1 MTMGEVIV
9 PVLRYTPRPGDR
21 HSRPPHSR
29 ARRPEPRC
37 PSYAA
42 RVTVSGTNDP
52 GGNRNGTRARRE
64 QVAWDRRVRRFR
76 QAGDVRHAAAQYHDV
91 GVEHVDQRR
100 EGAAET
106 IVVSGQ
112 GRCRTRVAARRGAY
126 DLAAGQRA
134 TRMLGVIALER
145 GAGEPGFDA
154 AVLSAVTGRT
164 GPFVGPE
171 PGKRIVPPFP
181 GDEVRA
187 QKDAAVHDDPTADPG
202 AEDDAEH
209 DVRAGGRTVGGLGE
223 GETVRVV
230 HEPH

>member
-91 GVEHVDQRR
+91 GVEHVDERR
-100 EGAAET
+100 QGAAET
-106 IVVSGQ
+106 VVVPGQ
-112 GRCRTRVAARRGAY
+112 RGCRARVAVPSGRPLSQTELAFFTSPVWGTTVPGMPTPTVPVSSAARSSSRTSPAM
-126 DLAAGQRA
+126 ASS
-134 TRMLGVIALER
+134 
-145 GAGEPGFDA
+145 DA
-154 AVLSAVTGRT
+154 A
-164 GPFVGPE
+164 
-171 PGKRIVPPFP
+171 
-181 GDEVRA
+181 
-187 QKDAAVHDDPTADPG
+187 
-202 AEDDAEH
+202 
-209 DVRAGGRTVGGLGE
+209 
-223 GETVRVV
+223 
-230 HEPH
+230 